1 MLHLIQHMISCALQ
15 KAHIS
20 KPINILLTFNITDML
35 KFLNSAIQLLITVAC
50 CFVLGFGQVFAQ
62 SNAIVAENARPG
74 TPASVWDISGSGSL
88 SIQGFATDISYN
100 KGETARFKIKTTASG
115 YTVQIYRLG
124 YYGGLG
130 ARFQGN
136 GIITATLPQSQPPCM
151 TDFVNAANP
160 GTGLL
165 DCGNWTESAHWQI
178 PVEAVSGIYI
188 AKLTRNDDLTA
199 SSHIAFIV
207 RDDASHS
214 DLLFQTSDATWQ
226 AYNIYGDTESNGK
239 SLYRG
244 VTGTKASKVS
254 YNRPFY
260 TRAGNGGGGAMEDW
274 LFNSEYP
281 MLRFLEKNGYD
292 VTYTTDIDS
301 DRRGNLIA
309 NHRVFMSVG
318 HDEYWS
324 KGMRNNVT
332 AAREAGTH
340 LAFFSGNEIYW
351 KTRYENSISTDNTS
365 FRTLVCYKEGSQG
378 ENQCNGKCDETTTE
392 WTGLWRSGCEF
403 PDSDGCKPENT
414 LSGQLSW
421 DGFTGTIEVPSDY
434 KNLRFWRNTNVS
446 SLTNGQTATLTQNT
460 LGYEWN
466 PEQESYRSTY
476 PAGRVI
482 LSKTIVNG
490 KTHHLSLYKSG
501 GGALVFGAGTVQWS
515 WGLDDVHDRGSEP
528 VSPAMQQATVN
539 LFADMNVQPQTLQ
552 GNLVAAT
559 KSTDTE
565 APALV
570 ITSPGSGESFPANA
584 VYTITGTA
592 SDNATVSGIEISTDG
607 GESWRLAA
615 GTLNWT
621 YAWTPVTSG
630 PATILARVVDDSGNI
645 SPVTSLAVTIGAAVA
660 QACPCTVFLPT
671 DVPGSQVYNDNQSI
685 QLGMKFS
692 SDVSGLVTG
701 VRFYKHIQNTGTHTG
716 QLYNSN
722 GGLLAQIVFSNETAE
737 GWQQAS
743 FSSPVPISA
752 NTTYIISYHSSTGNY
767 SSVNP
772 YFNIERVN
780 GHLKGLAD
788 TDAVPN
794 GIYKYSSTPTFPN
807 ENFQSSN
814 YYVDV
819 VFELGTQADVTP
831 PSIVATLPV
840 SGAANVNILPE
851 IKITFDEAL
860 DAGTVSTTTIRLLRG
875 VTAIPA
881 SVTYDVSTL
890 SATIIPTVALN
901 YSTVYTIEILG
912 GSTDPRIKDISGNS
926 LASVFN
932 ATFTTRAAPVSLP
945 SPNEGPG
952 GPILVISSSANPF
965 SRYPVEILRAEGLN
979 EFAAKDI
986 SEIASNPGILNDYDV
1001 ILLGEFI
1008 LSGEMVTTLT
1018 SWVDAGG
1025 TLIAFKP
1032 DAQLNPLL
1040 GLTAV
1045 SGSLS
1050 DKYLK
1055 VNTSGLPGTGI
1066 VTETIQFHGQANLY
1080 TLTGATSIATLYSGS
1095 GLATENPAVTSRSVG
1110 ANGGIAVAFAY
1121 DLAKSIVY
1129 TRQGNPEWAGQK
1141 RDGQSGPIRSDDLF
1155 FPDWIDFEKVSIP
1168 QADEQQR
1175 LLANIILHCN
1185 LHKKPL
1191 PRFWYLPRKLK
1202 AAVIM
1207 TGDDHASGGTV
1218 GRFDDYLAKSTSN
1231 DQAAVDNW
1239 TAIRGTS
1246 YIYPN
1251 TPITN
1256 EQVANFQAKGFEI
1269 ALHLNTNCENY
1280 TQASISNLLATQLN
1294 DFATQF
1300 PSVLDPTTNRTH
1312 CIAWSDWANQP
1323 KAELQNGI
1331 RLDANY
1337 YYWPGAW
1344 VQDRPG
1350 MFTGSGIPMRFA
1362 DLDGS
1367 IIDVYQATTQLTD
1380 ESGITYAAHINTLL
1394 DNATGP
1400 KGFYGVFTANMHTDA
1415 NGGNSTEGSN
1425 AIVAS
1430 TQSRNIPVISAR
1442 QMLTWL
1448 DGRNNSSF
1456 GNMTWADNI
1465 LNFSIA
1471 TALGSN
1477 NMFAMLPVYAADGE
1491 LSSIT
1496 LNGSPVSFSNET
1508 IKGILYAFFP
1518 AAGGNYIATYSTD
1531 DIPPQ
1536 ILNIVATQSDPG
1548 TALITWTT
1556 NEPADSKVIYGTSVN
1571 ELNQHEASANLVN
1584 SHSITITG
1592 LLPATTYYYKVIS
1605 ADAQANSTTEPAMS
1619 GPLSFETPVAACF
1632 EDLTASNFN
1641 AGTPGTNTVVTAGGV
1656 TLKPEQEEFTTLPPA
1671 TEWQSFPWNN
1681 GGSSDIVNGQVVVD
1695 GARFNTEPETATF
1708 GPGTSIE
1715 FTATFGATQFQHIG
1729 FGAGN
1734 NIDMYNNTAIWAM
1747 FSTNNTSTELQA
1759 RVANSGFDNFT
1770 IPNAA
1775 LGSPHTY
1782 RIDWNVNT
1790 IEFFIDGVSV
1800 RVVNTVLSTPMR
1812 VGLSDF
1818 NVGGPALAMD
1828 WIRITPSTYPASGSF
1843 ISRVFDAGTA
1853 KEWQQ
1858 ANWTAELPAGTSL
1871 QLFQRQG
1878 NSIDPTD
1885 NSWTNFTVIASS
1897 GVIVGGV
1904 SRYIQYRADL
1914 TTSNSFTPI
1923 LKTVSVNCAKPNCPD
1938 IIFTPVTE
1946 SALASGIAG
1955 TSYSHTVTTSSSG
1968 FTFSTS
1974 GLPNGLSINAS
1985 SGEITGKPTEIG
1997 YFSVTVTATQGS
2009 CIKSASYTI
2018 TIAPNPLPVTLLSFT
2033 VIKDEKSAL
2042 LNWSTSQETNSE
2054 SFSIEHSLNAKN
2066 WNKIG
2071 TVVST
2076 GESSVLRK
2084 YSFTDKN
2091 AANGENFYRLKMFD
2105 KDGTYTFSKIQ
2116 SVIFDNLPDKLLVF
2130 PNPATDA
2137 LTVNVKDL
2145 TKIKSVRMHN
2155 QKGNTVY
2162 SAYGNNV
2169 SKSIDVKALSTGTYI
2184 LVVTHKDGQ
2193 VMTSKVVIFR

>member
-1 MLHLIQHMISCALQ
+1 MQIH
-15 KAHIS
+15 
-20 KPINILLTFNITDML
+20 
-35 KFLNSAIQLLITVAC
+35 
-50 CFVLGFGQVFAQ
+50 AQ
-62 SNAIVAENARPG
+62 SNAIVAENALPG
-74 TPASVWDISGSGSL
+74 SPASVWDISGSGSL

-100 KGETARFKIKTTASG
+100 KGEIARFKIKTTASG
-115 YTVQIYRLG
+115 YTVKVYRLG

-130 ARFQGN
+130 ARFQGD
-136 GIITATLPQSQPPCM
+136 GIVTATLPQSQSPC
-151 TDFVNAANP
+151 TSDFVDAANP

-165 DCGNWTESAHWQI
+165 DCGNWAESANWPI
-178 PVEAVSGIYI
+178 PADAVSGIYI

-207 RDDASHS
+207 RDDASNS

-226 AYNIYGDTESNGK
+226 AYNIYGDTETNGK

-244 VTGTKASKVS
+244 VSGGKASKVS

-309 NHRVFMSVG
+309 NHKVFMSVG

-332 AAREAGTH
+332 VARDAGTH
-340 LAFFSGNEIYW
+340 LAFFSGNEVYW
-351 KTRYENSISTDNTS
+351 KTRYENSISTGNAP

-403 PDSDGCKPENT
+403 PGSDGCNPENK

-421 DGFTGTIEVPSDY
+421 DGFTGTMEVPSDY
-434 KNLRFWRNTNVS
+434 KNLRFWRNTSVAALN
-446 SLTNGQTATLTQNT
+446 NGQTATLTANT

-490 KTHHLSLYKSG
+490 KTHHLSLYKSAS
-501 GGALVFGAGTVQWS
+501 GALVFGAGTVQWS

-539 LFADMNVQPQTLQ
+539 LFADMNVQPKSLQ
-552 GNLVAAT
+552 SNLLAAI
-559 KSTDTE
+559 KSTDIE
-565 APALV
+565 VPALL
-570 ITSPGSGESFPANA
+570 ITSPTSGASFPANA
-584 VYTITGTA
+584 VYTISGTA

-607 GESWRLAA
+607 GTTWRLAA

-621 YAWTPVTSG
+621 YAWTPTSPG
-630 PATILARVVDDSGNI
+630 AATIMARVVDDSGNL
-645 SPVTSLAVTIGAAVA
+645 SPVTSLNVTVGAAVA
-660 QACPCTVFLPT
+660 QVCPCTVFLPT
-671 DVPGSQVYNDNQSI
+671 DVPGSQVFNDGQSI

-701 VRFYKHIQNTGTHTG
+701 VRFYKNVQNIGTHTG
-716 QLYNSN
+716 QLYSA
-722 GGLLAQIVFSNETAE
+722 GGALLAQIVFSNETSE
-737 GWQQAS
+737 GWQQAN
-743 FSSPVPISA
+743 FSSPIPISA
-752 NTTYIISYHSSTGNY
+752 NTTYIISYHSSSGYY

-772 YFNIERVN
+772 YFTTEKTN

-794 GIYKYSSTPTFPN
+794 GVYKYSAIPTFPN

-819 VFELGTQADVTP
+819 VFELGTQSDVTP
-831 PSIVATLPV
+831 PAIVSTLPA
-840 SGAANVNILPE
+840 SGTTNVNISPE
-851 IKITFDEAL
+851 IKITFNEAL
-860 DAGTVSTTTIRLLRG
+860 DAGTVSANTVRLLNG
-875 VTAIPA
+875 TTVVPA
-881 SVTYDVSTL
+881 SIAYDVSTL
-890 SATIIPTVALN
+890 SATIIPTVALS
-901 YSTVYTIEILG
+901 YATTYTIEIIG
-912 GSTDPRIKDISGNS
+912 GNADPRIKDITGNA
-926 LASVFN
+926 LAANYS
-932 ATFTTRAAPVSLP
+932 ATFTTRAAPVMLP
-945 SPNEGPG
+945 SPNDGPG
-952 GPILVISSSANPF
+952 GPILVISSTTNPF
-965 SRYPVEILRAEGLN
+965 SRYTVEILRAEGLN

-986 SEIASNPGILNDYDV
+986 SEIGANPALLNNYDV

-1008 LSGEMVTTLT
+1008 LTPEIVTALT
-1018 SWVDAGG
+1018 NWVNAGG

-1032 DAQLNPLL
+1032 DAQLNSLL
-1040 GLTAV
+1040 GLTTV
-1045 SGSLS
+1045 SGLLS

-1055 VNTSGLPGTGI
+1055 VNTATAPGTGI
-1066 VTETIQFHGQANLY
+1066 VSETIQFHGQANLY
-1080 TLTGATSIATLYSGS
+1080 TLSGATSIATLYSNA
-1095 GLATENPAVTSRSVG
+1095 GLATENPAVTSREVG
-1110 ANGGIAVAFAY
+1110 SNGGKAVAFTY

-1129 TRQGNPEWAGQK
+1129 TRQGNPAWAGQK

-1175 LLANIILHCN
+1175 LLANIILQGN

-1207 TGDDHASGGTV
+1207 TGDDHASGGTI
-1218 GRFDDYLAKSTSN
+1218 GRFDDYLAKSSSN

-1239 TAIRGTS
+1239 TAVRGTS

-1256 EQVANFQAKGFEI
+1256 EQAANFQAKGFEI
-1269 ALHLNTNCENY
+1269 ALHLNTNCDNY
-1280 TQASISNLLATQLN
+1280 TEAGISSLLATQLN
-1294 DFATQF
+1294 NFATQF
-1300 PSVLDPTTNRTH
+1300 PSLLEPTTNRTH
-1312 CIAWSDWANQP
+1312 CIAWSDWATQP
-1323 KAELQNGI
+1323 KVELQNGI

-1337 YYWPGAW
+1337 YYWPQAW
-1344 VQDRPG
+1344 ILDRPG
-1350 MFTGSGIPMRFA
+1350 MFTGSGMPMRFA

-1367 IIDVYQATTQLTD
+1367 MIDVYQAATQLTD
-1380 ESGITYAAHINTLL
+1380 ESGINYATHINSLL
-1394 DNATGP
+1394 DNAIGI
-1400 KGFYGVFTANMHTDA
+1400 KGYYGVFTANMHTDL
-1415 NGGNSTEGSN
+1415 NGGNSTDGSN
-1425 AIVAS
+1425 AIITSA
-1430 TQSRNIPVISAR
+1430 QSRNVPVISAK

-1448 DGRNNSSF
+1448 DGRNNSAF
-1456 GNMTWADNI
+1456 GNMSWAGNV
-1465 LNFSIA
+1465 LNFSIT
-1471 TALGSN
+1471 TASGSN
-1477 NMFAMLPVYAADGE
+1477 NMFAMLPVRAIDGE

-1496 LNGSPVSFSNET
+1496 VNGSPVTFVNET

-1518 AAGGNYIATYSTD
+1518 AASGNYVATYTSD
-1531 DIPPQ
+1531 NIPPQ

-1548 TALITWTT
+1548 SVVISWTT
-1556 NEPADSKVIYGTSVN
+1556 NEPADSKVVYGTSPDDLSQN
-1571 ELNQHEASANLVN
+1571 IATATLVTN
-1584 SHSITITG
+1584 HSLTITG
-1592 LLPATTYYYKVIS
+1592 LLPGTIYYYKVTS
-1605 ADAQANSTTEPAMS
+1605 ADAKANSTTEPGIS
-1619 GPLSFETPVAACF
+1619 GPLSFTTPVAACF
-1632 EDLTASNFN
+1632 DDQTASDFN
-1641 AGTPGTNTVVTAGGV
+1641 AGNVGANTVVTTAGV
-1656 TLKPEQEEFTTLPPA
+1656 SLKPKTEEFTTLPPVS
-1671 TEWQSFPWNN
+1671 EWQSFPWNN
-1681 GGSSDIVNGQVVVD
+1681 GGTSTIVDGQIAVD
-1695 GARFNTEPETATF
+1695 GARYNTEPETATF

-1715 FTATFGATQFQHIG
+1715 FRATFGATPFQHIG

-1734 NIDMYNNTAIWAM
+1734 NVDMYNNTAIWAM

-1759 RVANSGFDNFT
+1759 RVANSSFDNFT
-1770 IPNAA
+1770 IPNIV
-1775 LGSPHTY
+1775 LGVPHTY
-1782 RIDWNVNT
+1782 RIDWNVNS

-1800 RVVNTVLSTPMR
+1800 RTVNINLSTPMR
-1812 VGLSDF
+1812 IGMSDY
-1818 NVGGPALAMD
+1818 NVGGPALSMD
-1828 WIRITPSTYPASGSF
+1828 WIRVTPSTYPASGSF
-1843 ISRVFDAGTA
+1843 MSRVYDAGTQ

-1858 ANWTAELPAGTSL
+1858 ASWTADIPAGTSV

-1878 NSIDPTD
+1878 NSADPAD
-1885 NSWTNFTVIASS
+1885 NSWTTFTPIASS
-1897 GVIVGGV
+1897 GATVGGV

-1914 TTSNSFTPI
+1914 TSSNSNVTPV
-1923 LKTVSVNCAKPNCPD
+1923 LTSVSIDCAKPACPD
-1938 IIFTPVTE
+1938 IIFTPATG
-1946 SALASGIAG
+1946 ATLAAG
-1955 TSYSHTVTTSSSG
+1955 TVSINYSQTISLSSTG
-1968 FTFSTS
+1968 FTFSAS
-1974 GLPNGLSINAS
+1974 GLPAGLSINQS
-1985 SGEITGKPTEIG
+1985 SGEITGKPTELG
-1997 YFSVTVTATQGS
+1997 PFNVTVTATQGT
-2009 CIKSASYTI
+2009 CVKSAAYTL
-2018 TIAPNPLPVTLLSFT
+2018 TISPNPLPVTLVSFT
-2033 VIKDEKSAL
+2033 VVKDEKSAL
-2042 LNWSTSQETNSE
+2042 LKWSTSQETNSE

-2066 WNKIG
+2066 WNRIG
-2071 TVVST
+2071 TVLSK

-2105 KDGTYTFSKIQ
+2105 KDGTFTFSKIQ
-2116 SVIFDNLPDKLLVF
+2116 SVTFDNLPDKLLVF
-2130 PNPATDA
+2130 PNPATDV
-2137 LTVNVKDL
+2137 LTINVGDL
-2145 TKIKSVRMHN
+2145 AKVKSVRMHN

-2169 SKSIDVKALSTGTYI
+2169 NKTIDIKSLVSGNYI
-2184 LVVTHKDGQ
+2184 LVVVRKDGE
-2193 VMTSKVVIFR
+2193 VMTSKVVIIK

>member
-1 MLHLIQHMISCALQ
+1 M
-15 KAHIS
+15 S
-20 KPINILLTFNITDML
+20 KIL
-35 KFLNSAIQLLITVAC
+35 KSAIQLLLMLSC
-50 CFVLGFGQVFAQ
+50 CCIPGFTHVYAQ
-62 SNAIVAENARPG
+62 SNAIVSENALPG
-74 TPASVWDISGSGSL
+74 TPASVWDISGSGAL

-115 YTVQIYRLG
+115 YTIKIYRLG
-124 YYGGLG
+124 YYAGLG
-130 ARFQGN
+130 ARFQGD
-136 GIITATLPQSQPPCM
+136 GIVTAALPQSQSPCT

-165 DCGNWTESAHWQI
+165 DCGNWSESAHWQI
-178 PVEAVSGIYI
+178 PAEAVSGIYI

-260 TRAGNGGGGAMEDW
+260 TRAGNGGGGPMEDW

-281 MLRFLEKNGYD
+281 MIRFLEKNGYD
-292 VTYTTDIDS
+292 MTYTTDIDS

-309 NHRVFMSVG
+309 NHKVFMSVG

-332 AAREAGTH
+332 AARNTGTH
-340 LAFFSGNEIYW
+340 LAFFSGNEVYW
-351 KTRYENSISTDNTS
+351 KTRYENSISTGNAP

-378 ENQCNGKCDETTTE
+378 ENQCNGKCDETTIE

-403 PDSDGCKPENT
+403 PGSDGCNPENT

-421 DGFTGTIEVPSDY
+421 DGFTGTMEVPSDY
-434 KNLRFWRNTNVS
+434 KNLRFWRNTNVA
-446 SLTNGQTATLTQNT
+446 SLPNGQTATLTQNT

-501 GGALVFGAGTVQWS
+501 NGALIFGAGTVQWS
-515 WGLDDVHDRGSEP
+515 WGLDDVHDRGNEP

-539 LFADMNVQPQTLQ
+539 LFADMNVQPLTLQ
-552 GNLVAAT
+552 PNLVVAA
-559 KSTDTE
+559 KSTDTQL
-565 APALV
+565 PALA

-584 VYTITGTA
+584 VYTITGNA
-592 SDNATVSGIEISTDG
+592 SDNATVSGIEVSTDG
-607 GESWRLAA
+607 GTSWRLAT

-621 YAWTPVTSG
+621 FAWTPSTPG
-630 PATILARVVDDSGNI
+630 PATIMARVVDDSGNL
-645 SPVTSLAVTIGAAVA
+645 SPVTSLNVTVGAAVA

-716 QLYNSN
+716 QLYSTN
-722 GGLLAQIVFSNETAE
+722 GALLAQVVFPNETAE
-737 GWQQAS
+737 GWQQAN

-752 NTTYIISYHSSTGNY
+752 NTTYIISYHNSSGYY

-772 YFNIERVN
+772 YFNIEKTN

-794 GIYKYSSTPTFPN
+794 GVYKYSAIPTFPN
-807 ENFQSSN
+807 ENYQSSN

-819 VFELGTQADVTP
+819 VFELGTQTDVTP
-831 PSIVATLPV
+831 PSIVSTLPAN
-840 SGAANVNILPE
+840 GTANVNILPE
-851 IKITFDEAL
+851 IKVTFNEAL
-860 DAGTVSTTTIRLLRG
+860 DPISVITSTVRLLNG
-875 VTAIPA
+875 STVIPA
-881 SVTYDVSTL
+881 SVTYDAGAL
-890 SATIIPTVALN
+890 SAVIIPTVALG
-901 YSTVYTIEILG
+901 YSTNYTIEILG
-912 GSTDPRIKDISGNS
+912 GSADPRIKDVTGNALTANYS
-926 LASVFN
+926 
-932 ATFTTRAAPVSLP
+932 ATFTTKAAPVSLP
-945 SPNEGPG
+945 SPNDGPG

-986 SEIASNPGILNDYDV
+986 SEISANPTLINNYDV
-1001 ILLGEFI
+1001 ILLGEFSLTPDI
-1008 LSGEMVTTLT
+1008 VAALTTWVT
-1018 SWVDAGG
+1018 AGG

-1032 DAQLNPLL
+1032 ELQLNPLL

-1045 SGSLS
+1045 TGSLS

-1055 VNTSGLPGTGI
+1055 VNTSTAPGAGI
-1066 VTETIQFHGQANLY
+1066 VSETMQFHGQANLY
-1080 TLTGATSIATLYSGS
+1080 TLSGAISIATLYSSS
-1095 GLATENPAVTSRSVG
+1095 GLATENPAITSREVG
-1110 ANGGIAVAFAY
+1110 SNGGKAVAFAY
-1121 DLAKSIVY
+1121 DLAKSVVY
-1129 TRQGNPEWAGQK
+1129 TRQGNPSWAGQK
-1141 RDGQSGPIRSDDLF
+1141 RDGESGPIRSDDLF
-1155 FPDWIDFEKVSIP
+1155 YPDWIDFEKVSIP

-1175 LLANIILHCN
+1175 LLANIILQSN

-1218 GRFDDYLAKSTSN
+1218 GRFDDYLSKSTSN

-1246 YIYPN
+1246 YIYPT

-1256 EQVANFQAKGFEI
+1256 EQAANFQAKGFEI

-1280 TQASISNLLATQLN
+1280 SAASISGLLSAQLN
-1294 DFATQF
+1294 NFATQF
-1300 PSVLDPTTNRTH
+1300 PSLLAPTTNRTH
-1312 CIAWSDWANQP
+1312 CIAWSDWASQP
-1323 KAELQNGI
+1323 KVEFQNGI

-1337 YYWPGAW
+1337 YYWPQAW
-1344 VQDRPG
+1344 VQNRPG
-1350 MFTGSGIPMRFA
+1350 MFTGSGMPMRFA

-1367 IIDVYQATTQLTD
+1367 LIDVYQAATQLTD
-1380 ESGITYAAHINTLL
+1380 ESGITYATHINTLL
-1394 DNATGP
+1394 DNATGT
-1400 KGFYGVFTANMHTDA
+1400 KGYYGVFTANMHTDI
-1415 NGGNSTEGSN
+1415 NGGTSTEGSN
-1425 AIVAS
+1425 AIITSA
-1430 TQSRNIPVISAR
+1430 QSKNISVISAK

-1448 DGRNNSSF
+1448 DGRNNSAF
-1456 GNMTWADNI
+1456 GNMSWAGNL
-1465 LNFSIA
+1465 LNFSVT
-1471 TALGSN
+1471 TAAGSN
-1477 NMFAMLPVYAADGE
+1477 NMFAMLPVHATDGE
-1491 LSSIT
+1491 LAGIT
-1496 LNGSPVSFSNET
+1496 VNGNPVTFSNET

-1518 AAGGNYIATYSTD
+1518 AAEGNYIATYTSD
-1531 DIPPQ
+1531 NIPPQ

-1548 TALITWTT
+1548 SAVISWTT
-1556 NEPADSKVIYGTSVN
+1556 NEPADSKVIYGTSPN
-1571 ELNQHEASANLVN
+1571 DLSQNTASANLVTN
-1584 SHSITITG
+1584 HSLTITG
-1592 LLPATTYYYKVIS
+1592 LLPGTTYYYKVTS
-1605 ADAQANSTTEPAMS
+1605 ADAKANSTTEPAIS
-1619 GPLSFETPVAACF
+1619 GPLSFATPVAACF
-1632 EDLTASNFN
+1632 DDQTASNFN
-1641 AGTPGTNTVVTAGGV
+1641 AGTVGTNTVVTATGV
-1656 TLKPEQEEFTTLPPA
+1656 SLKPKTEEFTILPPA
-1671 TEWQSFPWNN
+1671 SEWQSFPWNT
-1681 GGSSDIVNGQVVVD
+1681 GGSSSIVNGEVVVD
-1695 GARFNTEPETATF
+1695 GARFNTEPETAAF

-1715 FTATFGATQFQHIG
+1715 FRATFGGTPFQHIG

-1734 NIDMYNNTAIWAM
+1734 NVDMYNNTAIWAM

-1759 RVANSGFDNFT
+1759 RIANSGSDNFT
-1770 IPNAA
+1770 IPGAA

-1782 RIDWNVNT
+1782 RIDWNVNS
-1790 IEFFIDGVSV
+1790 IEFFIDGISV
-1800 RVVNTVLSTPMR
+1800 RLVNTVLSTPMR
-1812 VGLSDF
+1812 IGLSDY
-1818 NVGGPALAMD
+1818 NVGAPTLSMD
-1828 WIRITPSTYPASGSF
+1828 WIRITPSAYPASGSF
-1843 ISRVFDAGTA
+1843 ISRVYDAGA
-1853 KEWQQ
+1853 SKEWQQ
-1858 ANWTAELPAGTSL
+1858 ASWTADLPAGTSI

-1878 NSIDPTD
+1878 NSADPAD
-1885 NSWTNFTVIASS
+1885 NSWTNFSPIASS
-1897 GVIVGGV
+1897 GASIGGV
-1904 SRYIQYRADL
+1904 SRYIQYRADF
-1914 TTSNSFTPI
+1914 TSFNSATPT
-1923 LKTVSVNCAKPNCPD
+1923 LKSVSIDCAKPACPD
-1938 IIFTPVTE
+1938 MVFTPA
-1946 SALASGIAG
+1946 SGAALAPG
-1955 TSYSHTVTTSSSG
+1955 TASTAYSQTITTSSSG
-1968 FTFSTS
+1968 FTFTAS
-1974 GLPNGLSINAS
+1974 GLPNGLSINSS
-1985 SGEITGKPTEIG
+1985 SGEITGKPVELGPFTVE
-1997 YFSVTVTATQGS
+1997 VTATQGG
-2009 CIKSASYTI
+2009 CIKSASYTL
-2018 TIAPNPLPVTLLSFT
+2018 TVSPNPLPVTLISFT
-2033 VIKDEKSAL
+2033 VVKEEKSAL

-2054 SFSIEHSLNAKN
+2054 SFSIEHSLNTKN

-2071 TVVST
+2071 TVLSK

-2116 SVIFDNLPDKLLVF
+2116 SVTFDNLPDKLLVF
-2130 PNPATDA
+2130 PNPATDI
-2137 LTVNVKDL
+2137 LTVNVRDL
-2145 TKIKSVRMHN
+2145 AKIKSVRLHN

-2162 SAYGNNV
+2162 SAYGNNIN
-2169 SKSIDVKALSTGTYI
+2169 KTIDIKALSTGTYI
-2184 LVVTHKDGQ
+2184 LVVVHKDGQ